1 MTLKEKIILAKQKG
15 VSIKLLSEL
24 SNIKVNTLYAYSC
37 GQRNLSPEKEEK
49 INNILNSLNINL
61 EEKNDNGNL

>member
-24 SNIKVNTLYAYSC
+24 SDIKVNTLYAYSS

-61 EEKNDNGNL
+61 EE

>member
-1 MTLKEKIILAKQKG
+1 MELKEKINIAKKKG

-24 SNIKVNTLYAYSC
+24 SNIKPSTLYAFSS

-49 INNILNSLNINL
+49 LNNVLNSLNIKL
-61 EEKNDNGNL
+61 EE